1 MSKPI
6 YRRSSKSRKGGALSA
21 NRKIDLD
28 EVPGLV
34 MHAGEAPVEAK
45 NEDRRKQK
53 SGDRKNDASKNKP
66 ITKQDNIKA
75 AKPLPLRIIPL
86 GGLNEIGKNMTVFEY
101 GDDAIIVDCG
111 IAFPDDELLG
121 IDLVIPD
128 FSYAVKIADK
138 LRGVILT
145 HGHEDHI
152 GGLPF
157 FLQNVNV
164 PLYGTKL
171 TLGLVEGKMIEH
183 RMLERTKMNVVKP
196 GDRIDLGKFSVEF
209 IHSNHSI
216 AGAVMLAIKC
226 PAGLVLHTGDFKIDC
241 TPILEDMIDLGRL
254 GQIGKEGVLLLMSD
268 STNSERPGYTP
279 SERTVGESFNSLF
292 ARADRKRIIIA
303 TFASNIQR
311 VQQIFDCALKYG
323 RKVAISGRSMINVI
337 SKAIEL
343 GYLNVP
349 SGLMIDIDTVNR
361 YANEEIVI
369 ITTGSQGEPMSAL
382 YRMAFLDH
390 KNVVVGSD
398 DCIIISATPIPGNE
412 KFVGR
417 VVNELMKLGAD
428 VLYESLYDVHVSGH
442 ACQQEQKLIIGI
454 TKPKFFMPVH
464 GEYKH
469 LNRHAQTAKS
479 MGYDAKHIIIS
490 DIGKVLEITEDGY
503 KFTGTVQSG
512 RVLVDGSGVG
522 DVGNIVL
529 RDRKHLGEDG
539 LIAVVA
545 TITAEDPRFIIA
557 GPDIVSRGFV
567 YVRESEELIDGARK
581 IAQQAIEDSL
591 QSGRVDW
598 NSLKNSVR
606 DELSDYIFTK
616 TKRRPMILPIIME
629 A

>member
-1 MSKPI
+1 
-6 YRRSSKSRKGGALSA
+6 
-21 NRKIDLD
+21 
-28 EVPGLV
+28 
-34 MHAGEAPVEAK
+34 
-45 NEDRRKQK
+45 
-53 SGDRKNDASKNKP
+53 
-66 ITKQDNIKA
+66 
-75 AKPLPLRIIPL
+75 
-86 GGLNEIGKNMTVFEY
+86 
-101 GDDAIIVDCG
+101 
-111 IAFPDDELLG
+111 
-121 IDLVIPD
+121 
-128 FSYAVKIADK
+128 
-138 LRGVILT
+138 
-145 HGHEDHI
+145 
-152 GGLPF
+152 
-157 FLQNVNV
+157 
-164 PLYGTKL
+164 
-171 TLGLVEGKMIEH
+171 
-183 RMLERTKMNVVKP
+183 
-196 GDRIDLGKFSVEF
+196 
-209 IHSNHSI
+209 
-216 AGAVMLAIKC
+216 
-226 PAGLVLHTGDFKIDC
+226 
-241 TPILEDMIDLGRL
+241 MIDLGRL

-490 DIGKVLEITEDGY
+490 DIGKVLEITEDG
-503 KFTGTVQSG
+503 
-512 RVLVDGSGVG
+512 
-522 DVGNIVL
+522 
-529 RDRKHLGEDG
+529 
-539 LIAVVA
+539 
-545 TITAEDPRFIIA
+545 
-557 GPDIVSRGFV
+557 
-567 YVRESEELIDGARK
+567 
-581 IAQQAIEDSL
+581 
-591 QSGRVDW
+591 
-598 NSLKNSVR
+598 
-606 DELSDYIFTK
+606 
-616 TKRRPMILPIIME
+616 
-629 A
+629 